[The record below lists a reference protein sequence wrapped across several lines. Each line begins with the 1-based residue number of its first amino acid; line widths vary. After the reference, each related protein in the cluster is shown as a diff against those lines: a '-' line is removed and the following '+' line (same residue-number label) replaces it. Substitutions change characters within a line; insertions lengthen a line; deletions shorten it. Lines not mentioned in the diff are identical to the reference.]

1 MVTMSKLMKILIT
14 VTMVFALSACSDQP
28 VKDDTSATVDDQSGD
43 AGGTG
48 VSTAGVD
55 RLGEINGIA
64 IDQDGSPDYVR
75 TVYFEYDSSEVR
87 SEFIPLINAHGR
99 LLASDSSR
107 RVVLEGHA
115 DERGSRE
122 YNIALGERRAISVR
136 RLLLGSGASSS
147 QIRVLSYGEERPVM
161 LGHDESSWSKNRRVE
176 IRYE

>member
-1 MVTMSKLMKILIT
+1 MSNTLKIIVTMMT
-14 VTMVFALSACSDQP
+14 VVLLSACSDLET
-28 VKDDTSATVDDQSGD
+28 KDDTSTPGD
-43 AGGTG
+43 APSDGGSSVITSG
-48 VSTAGVD
+48 ASS
-55 RLGEINGIA
+55 LGEINGIA

-87 SEFIPLINAHGR
+87 SEFIPLISAHGE

-136 RLLLGSGASSS
+136 RLLLSSGASNG
-147 QIRVLSYGEERPVM
+147 QIRVLSYGEERPAVI
-161 LGHDESSWSKNRRVE
+161 GHDESAWNKNRRVE

>member
-1 MVTMSKLMKILIT
+1 MNKALKIIVTMMTIVL
-14 VTMVFALSACSDQP
+14 LSACSELET
-28 VKDDTSATVDDQSGD
+28 KDDVSSTSGD
-43 AGGTG
+43 GPSDGGSSVVTSG
-48 VSTAGVD
+48 ASS
-55 RLGEINGIA
+55 LGEINGIA

-87 SEFIPLINAHGR
+87 SEFIPLISAHGE

-107 RVVLEGHA
+107 KVVLEGHA

-136 RLLLGSGASSS
+136 RLLLSSGASSS
-147 QIRVLSYGEERPVM
+147 QIRTLSYGEERPAVI
-161 LGHDESSWSKNRRVE
+161 GHDESAWHKNRRVE

>member
-1 MVTMSKLMKILIT
+1 MSNTLKVIVMMVTVVL
-14 VTMVFALSACSDQP
+14 LSACSELGM
-28 VKDDTSATVDDQSGD
+28 KDDTS
-43 AGGTG
+43 
-48 VSTAGVD
+48 STAGDGSGGDGSGSVTTTGASS
-55 RLGEINGIA
+55 LGEINGIA

-87 SEFIPLINAHGR
+87 SEFIPLISAHGE
-99 LLASDSSR
+99 LLASDSNR

-136 RLLLGSGASSS
+136 RLLLSSGASNN
-147 QIRVLSYGEERPVM
+147 QIRLVSYGEERPAVI
-161 LGHDESSWSKNRRVE
+161 GHDESAWNKNRRVE